1 MKRDW
6 KVIKAVLEELEP
18 LKISE
23 GMTLSVYYKGDQ
35 ESTYEE
41 IHKFEMAFLLLEQ
54 EYIKGSES
62 KSLGVTYKSI
72 SNVNLTWKG
81 HDLLDTLNDK
91 KVWNKIKEIAVN
103 KGVDVTFST
112 LGALQTAAITSI
124 LNL

>member
-23 GMTLSVYYKGDQ
+23 GMAFSVHYKGDQ

-41 IHKFEMAFLLLEQ
+41 IHKFEMALLLLEQ
-54 EYIKGSES
+54 EYIKGFES

-112 LGALQTAAITSI
+112 LGALQTAAIASI
-124 LNL
+124 LN